1 MIQSHE
7 RILKTSGKPT
17 CYSGRVLGVGERL
30 KDENRPKED
39 SDFVK
44 VNVPGDKS
52 ITQRVLILASLASGE
67 SRLSGLLHG
76 GDVESTAE
84 ALRSLGA
91 ELPSIPTDGSEI
103 RITGVGLNGLRSP
116 SKDLDLGNSGTGARL
131 LLGVLAGSQVEAT
144 LVGDVSLQSR
154 PMRRGC
160 EPLHLR
166 GARLEHLGEE
176 GCMPIR
182 VDNSAPLRSI
192 DWLSPV
198 PSAQVKSAILFAG
211 LVGGTGAVV
220 TEALQSRDHTE
231 RLFAEVG
238 VPVSTRN
245 IPSGHQVELNSP
257 PDIVAPLD
265 FSVPGDVSSA
275 AFIIAFAALGGTGLS
290 VTIDNVSLNPT
301 RTGFLDVFSR
311 MGTDLTIEKAT
322 SENTCEPKGSIA
334 TSPSELHGTEVNI
347 REVPAVIDELP
358 LIAVMGACSEG
369 RTIIRGADEL
379 RLKESDR
386 IHSLVQN
393 LKALGVEVIEHEDG
407 LEIEGAGRPLKG
419 QVRAFGD
426 HRIAMAFGVL
436 AKLEGAHIEIDD
448 PALSDISFPG
458 FWEVLDKLTQAA

>member
-1 MIQSHE
+1 M
-7 RILKTSGKPT
+7 
-17 CYSGRVLGVGERL
+17 
-30 KDENRPKED
+30 
-39 SDFVK
+39 K

-84 ALRSLGA
+84 ALRSLGVG
-91 ELPSIPTDGSEI
+91 LPSIPTDGSEI

-116 SKDLDLGNSGTGARL
+116 SKNLDLGNSGTGARL

-154 PMRRGC
+154 PMRRVC
-160 EPLHLR
+160 EPLCLM
-166 GARLEHLGEE
+166 GARLDHLGKD
-176 GCMPIR
+176 GCIPIR
-182 VDNSAPLRSI
+182 VDSAPPLRSI

-211 LVGGTGAVV
+211 LVGGARAVV
-220 TEALQSRDHTE
+220 TETLQSRDHTE
-231 RLFAEVG
+231 RLFAEIG
-238 VPVSTRN
+238 VPVSIQR
-245 IPSGHQVELNSP
+245 IPSGHQVELSSP
-257 PDIVAPLD
+257 PDIIDPLD

-275 AFIIAFAALGGTGLS
+275 AFIIAFVALRGGGSS
-290 VTIDNVSLNPT
+290 VTIDNVSLNRT
-301 RTGFLDVFSR
+301 RTGFLDVVAR
-311 MGTDLTIEKAT
+311 MGTDLTIEKSAF
-322 SENTCEPKGSIA
+322 ENTCEPRGSITA
-334 TSPSELHGTEVNI
+334 SPSELQGTEVDI
-347 REVPAVIDELP
+347 REVPTIIDELP
-358 LIAVMGACSEG
+358 IIAAMGACSEG
-369 RTIIRGADEL
+369 RTIIRGASEL

-393 LKALGVEVIEHEDG
+393 LQALGVKVVEHDDG
-407 LEIEGAGRPLKG
+407 LEIEGASRPLKG

-436 AKLEGAHIEIDD
+436 SRLEEANIEIDD

-458 FWEVLDKLTQAA
+458 FWKILDKLTQAA